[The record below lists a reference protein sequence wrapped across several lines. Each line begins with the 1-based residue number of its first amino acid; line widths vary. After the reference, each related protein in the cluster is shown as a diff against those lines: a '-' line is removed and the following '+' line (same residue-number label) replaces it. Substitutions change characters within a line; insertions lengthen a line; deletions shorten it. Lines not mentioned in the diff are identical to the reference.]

1 MMDAAAVLARFDAF
15 RADPP
20 PEPGFDRIW
29 ADGVWRT
36 LGPSNFII
44 WWDFPA
50 EAAAAIA
57 TREAAFFAGRQLEW
71 KVYSH
76 DRPPGLEA
84 ALAAAGFE
92 ADEPETFVALDL
104 EATPLADPEV
114 GVDIRAV
121 TDAAGLAD
129 FLAVNEAAFGRVEPW
144 MAQYIEDRLANADLA
159 VFVAYDGM
167 RPVASGRLELAP
179 GTAFAGLFGGGVV
192 PDYRGRGAYR
202 ALVAARAA
210 MARRLGYRYL
220 TVDARETS
228 RPILQRLGF
237 EALAIVCGWTLGGG

>member
-1 MMDAAAVLARFDAF
+1 MDRAQVLARFDAF

-20 PEPGFDRIW
+20 PEPGFERRW

-50 EAAAAIA
+50 EAAPAIA
-57 TREAAFFAGRQLEW
+57 AREAAFFAGRELEW

-84 ALAAAGFE
+84 ALAAAGFVAAE
-92 ADEPETFVALDL
+92 SETFVALDL
-104 EATPLADPEV
+104 ESAPVLDPVV
-114 GVDIRAV
+114 GVDVRVVA
-121 TDAAGLAD
+121 DAAGLAD
-129 FLAVNEAAFGRVEPW
+129 FLAVNEAAFGHVEPW
-144 MAQYIEDRLANADLA
+144 VAQYIGDRLGNPELA
-159 VFVAYDGM
+159 VFVAYDGR
-167 RPVASGRLELAP
+167 RPIASGRLELAP

-210 MARRLGYRYL
+210 EARRRGYRYL

-237 EALAIVCGWTLGGG
+237 EALATVRGWTLGGG